1 MEASDSLEEFSQGA
15 LLKAISSLSKEDAVE
30 LTRLLTLSE
39 DKREELHY
47 QPQLSPVSK

>member
-1 MEASDSLEEFSQGA
+1 MEGSDSLGGFAKGA

-30 LTRLLTLSE
+30 LTRLLTLNE